1 MIGDL
6 SVGRATTLLA
16 QKGVDRPV
24 WGIRQLKR
32 VEPVKTSKTKLYK
45 QTAARRAKFNGST
58 LKMNQVLNKQGFT
71 NYEPRGFAKG
81 I

>member
-1 MIGDL
+1 MIGGL

-16 QKGVDRPV
+16 QKGVDPPI

-32 VEPVKTSKTKLYK
+32 AEPVKTSKTKLYK
-45 QTAARRAKFNGST
+45 LPAAKFSQNT
-58 LKMNQVLNKQGFT
+58 VILFRL
-71 NYEPRGFAKG
+71 RR

>member
-45 QTAARRAKFNGST
+45 LQDASG
-58 LKMNQVLNKQGFT
+58 
-71 NYEPRGFAKG
+71 EPE
-81 I
+81 